1 MRFINKV
8 SPDLTNSKAISVWK
22 THCPLSK
29 DYSTPLHP
37 MKDNHKPPEWDS
49 SVRLRNLTGHIHDMS
64 ALLTLGTT
72 ISLGWSD
79 YKSAALNAGVNP
91 PKTDAVESS
100 VHSGFTFRGFS
111 VGEACKHKHIPPP
124 FVYVKNWWGV
134 ATNHFYHLP
143 DKSILKCDHTLLFSS
158 WRFTVTEDRNKPKR
172 KTQQL

>member
-1 MRFINKV
+1 MYEMHFINKV

-37 MKDNHKPPEWDS
+37 MKDNNKPPEWDS

-111 VGEACKHKHIPPP
+111 VGEACKHKHIPPLLSMWRTDGGLQQTI
-124 FVYVKNWWGV
+124 FIIYL
-134 ATNHFYHLP
+134 TNLY
-143 DKSILKCDHTLLFSS
+143 
-158 WRFTVTEDRNKPKR
+158 
-172 KTQQL
+172 